1 MINPAHARIA
11 SGRVTRFYRAPF
23 LKDDRLLDM
32 IGASAAKIFLLR
44 PPPGAPLEP
53 FENGFRRRVGEVTF
67 FYGGPGLHLRWLQ
80 GERFPMWKR

>member
-1 MINPAHARIA
+1 MSA

-67 FYGGPGLHLRWLQ
+67 FYGGRYYRLTDVYGNVVKDLIA
-80 GERFPMWKR
+80 